1 MTFDTYVKILV
12 AIVFVLVGW
21 WIFATPLKGS
31 GWRLA
36 AICLVLSSLIVGAW
50 ILYPTGG

>member
-31 GWRLA
+31 GWGLA
-36 AICLVLSSLIVGAW
+36 AILSYLVTIAVLGRLLA
-50 ILYPTGG
+50 GG